1 MTNDYQDTLL
11 IVDDI
16 PDNLKILSTYL
27 KKHNFKI
34 RIATDG
40 EDALQQALRMPPDL
54 ILLDI
59 MMPNMNGFETCQQLK
74 ANEKTCDIPVIF
86 TSALSE
92 EVDKIKGLEV
102 GAVDYITKPFL
113 QGEVLARI
121 KTHLSLKKLR
131 TQVRNQNFILEQ
143 QVRERTQELEQTRL
157 QLISSLGRASEFRDN
172 ETGMH
177 VIRMSQCSK
186 RLAEAAGLS
195 AEECN
200 LIFNASPM
208 HDVGK
213 IGIPDN
219 ILLKPARL
227 NEQEWEVMK
236 THTIIGEKI
245 LSGNNS
251 DLLKTAA
258 ILARSHHEHWNGAG
272 YPDGLKGENIPM
284 ISRITAICDV
294 FDALLS
300 KRPYKNPWTVED
312 TVACLKAGRGKHFEP
327 YLIDLFFNC
336 LDDML
341 KIRANYADE

>member
-1 MTNDYQDTLL
+1 MTNDYQETLL
-11 IVDDI
+11 IVDDV
-16 PDNLKILSTYL
+16 PNNLKILSTYL

-34 RIATDG
+34 RVAIDG
-40 EDALQQALRMPPDL
+40 EDALEQVSRVLPDL

-59 MMPNMNGFETCQQLK
+59 MMPNMDGFETCRRLK
-74 ANEKTCDIPVIF
+74 ANKNTRDIPVIF

-92 EVDKIKGLEV
+92 EVDKIAGLEI

-121 KTHLSLKKLR
+121 KAHLSLKKLR
-131 TQVRNQNFILEQ
+131 TQIKNQNLILEQ
-143 QVRERTQELEQTRL
+143 KVKQRTQELEETRL

-177 VIRMSQCSK
+177 IIRMSQCSK
-186 RLAEAAGLS
+186 RLAEAAELS
-195 AEECN
+195 AAECN
-200 LIFNASPM
+200 LVFNASPM

-219 ILLKPARL
+219 ILLKPGRL
-227 NEQEWEVMK
+227 DEREWEIMK

-245 LSGNNS
+245 LSGNS
-251 DLLKTAA
+251 SELLRTAS
-258 ILARSHHEHWNGAG
+258 ILARSHHERWDGSG

-300 KRPYKNPWTVED
+300 KRPYKNPWTIEE
-312 TVACLKAGRGKHFEP
+312 TVAYLKAGRGKHFDP
-327 YLIDLFFNC
+327 HLLDLFFNC

-341 KIRANYADE
+341 TIRANHLDE

>member
-1 MTNDYQDTLL
+1 MTNDYRDTLL

-16 PDNLKILSTYL
+16 PNNLKILSTYL
-27 KKHNFKI
+27 KKHHFKI
-34 RIATDG
+34 RVAVDG
-40 EDALQQALRMPPDL
+40 KDALEQALLMPPDL
-54 ILLDI
+54 ILMDI
-59 MMPNMNGFETCQQLK
+59 MMPHMDGFEACQRLK
-74 ANEKTCDIPVIF
+74 AEEKTRDIPVIF

-92 EVDKIKGLEV
+92 EVDKIKGLEI

-131 TQVRNQNFILEQ
+131 TQVKSQNIILEQ
-143 QVRERTQELEQTRL
+143 QVKERTQELEQTRL

-186 RLAEAAGLS
+186 RLAEMAGLS
-195 AEECN
+195 KEVCN
-200 LIFNASPM
+200 LVLNASPM

-213 IGIPDN
+213 IGIPDS
-219 ILLKPARL
+219 ILLKPGKLSA
-227 NEQEWEVMK
+227 QEWEIMK

-251 DLLKTAA
+251 ELLQTAA
-258 ILARSHHEHWNGAG
+258 VLARSHHERWDGSG
-272 YPDGLKGENIPM
+272 YPDGLKGEAIPM
-284 ISRITAICDV
+284 ISRITAVCDV

-300 KRPYKNPWTVED
+300 KRPYKNPWTIEN
-312 TVACLKAGRGKHFEP
+312 TMAHIKEGRGKHFDP
-327 YLIDLFFNC
+327 HLTDLFFNC
-336 LDDML
+336 VDDML
-341 KIRANYADE
+341 EIRANYADE